1 MTRRKRL
8 TLQERLNTTYC
19 LVPKGEGYIVA
30 NKGLRNAWIKNP
42 DGSVENVAILTNS
55 SYKMFTESMEY
66 FTSEVKFV
74 GEKVD
79 IDGVIWYI
87 VDIAGIPE
95 NDNTYKYVV
104 AR

>member
-8 TLQERLNTTYC
+8 TLQERLNKVYC

-30 NKGLRNAWIKNP
+30 NKGSRNAWIKNP
-42 DGSVENVAILTNS
+42 DGSVESVAILINS

-66 FTSEVKFV
+66 FTSEVKFI

>member
-8 TLQERLNTTYC
+8 TLQERLNTMYC